1 MLNQAVFFY
10 TKMQAFYTT
19 SADVGTLSVKEK
31 LPFSSPNTPQ
41 TFTFLLDLSDYLTWS
56 GQSLLTTFNQTTL
69 TITNNSVV
77 VGEAE
82 YNRYIADSKN
92 TYEINLDVGT
102 YILDY
107 KFSGTYKIDAGVDGY
122 VKSTYSYLSV
132 YINVIKNRLP
142 LKKWTITDV
151 INRCCETVEPL
162 KLLEKPRFRLEGVE
176 YNASGQVI
184 LPYTA
189 GSQAEQLDKILSPEF
204 VFTKMTLREMLQ
216 EIGGRIHGEPRVTN
230 VDIIN
235 GKQYFTFKY
244 DFYGQKTETRINRHR
259 YVSAS
264 INHDVNDFCTKNF
277 IIYALTTT

>member
-1 MLNQAVFFY
+1 MSYAKLDYVTSITQNGYTIKNNGTVTSSFY
-10 TKMQAFYTT
+10 PSSFWSPAKII
-19 SADVGTLSVKEK
+19 SADEVLEKETSTKIDLNSSTFHGLTKK
-31 LPFSSPNTPQ
+31 LYQ
-41 TFTFLLDLSDYLTWS
+41 IKD
-56 GQSLLTTFNQTTL
+56 LTTNTILSTTL
-69 TITNNSVV
+69 TTLP
-77 VGEAE
+77 VG
-82 YNRYIADSKN
+82 
-92 TYEINLDVGT
+92 TYEIT
-102 YILDY
+102 YQFTYRDAENTLYFYDY
-107 KFSGTYKIDAGVDGY
+107 TYTFTV
-122 VKSTYSYLSV
+122 L
-132 YINVIKNRLP
+132 KNRLP
-142 LKKWTITDV
+142 IKKWTITDV

-216 EIGGRIHGEPRVTN
+216 EIGGRIHGEPRVTS

-264 INHDVNDFCTKNF
+264 INHDVN
-277 IIYALTTT
+277 